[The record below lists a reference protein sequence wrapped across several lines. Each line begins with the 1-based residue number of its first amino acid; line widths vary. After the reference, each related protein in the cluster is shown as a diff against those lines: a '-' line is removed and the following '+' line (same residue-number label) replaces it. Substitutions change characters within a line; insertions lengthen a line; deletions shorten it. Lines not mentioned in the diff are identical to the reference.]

1 MVRNDQVEDVELIE
15 KIVIS
20 PGPCTP
26 KEAGISNDV
35 VSHFAGRV
43 PILGVCLGHQCIGYT
58 YGGTVD
64 RAGEI
69 MHGKTSLIH
78 HDGKGLF
85 RGLPNPFEA
94 IRYHSLAIYREDLPE
109 ELEVTAW
116 TDKGLIMGVR
126 HKEHQV
132 EGRTVPPGVHYD
144 RRWERPAEELP
155 QLLRRKMIQEAIS
168 SVVSGQSLSVEEA
181 SQVMEE
187 IMTGEATPAQFGA
200 FVTAMRLKGETPD
213 EIAGMARV
221 MREKALRVQSDGDLV
236 DTCGTGGDGSHTI
249 NVSTIAAFVTA
260 GAGLKVAKH
269 GNRAITSACGS
280 ADVMEAAGVKVDLGP
295 EGVER
300 CIRDVG
306 IGFMFAPTF
315 HPAMRYAGPPR
326 REIGI
331 RTVFNILGP
340 LTNPAGARSQ
350 VLGVADGSLGE
361 KMAMVL
367 LRLGCRHALVVHGE
381 DGLDEISIAAP
392 SQIWEL
398 KDGNIYNFAV
408 TPEDLGLSRASAS
421 DVQGQ
426 SIEDNLAAMNG
437 VLSGERGPARDIV
450 LLNASAA
457 LAAGNAV
464 DNLKQGIMAA
474 SESIDSGKA
483 MGKLRALAELS
494 QKLT

>member
-1 MVRNDQVEDVELIE
+1 
-15 KIVIS
+15 
-20 PGPCTP
+20 
-26 KEAGISNDV
+26 
-35 VSHFAGRV
+35 
-43 PILGVCLGHQCIGYT
+43 
-58 YGGTVD
+58 
-64 RAGEI
+64 
-69 MHGKTSLIH
+69 
-78 HDGKGLF
+78 
-85 RGLPNPFEA
+85 
-94 IRYHSLAIYREDLPE
+94 
-109 ELEVTAW
+109 
-116 TDKGLIMGVR
+116 
-126 HKEHQV
+126 
-132 EGRTVPPGVHYD
+132 
-144 RRWERPAEELP
+144 
-155 QLLRRKMIQEAIS
+155 MIQEAIS
-168 SVVSGQSLSVEEA
+168 NLVSGQGLSAEEA
-181 SQVMEE
+181 AQVMEE

-200 FVTAMRLKGETPD
+200 FVTALRLKGETPD

-295 EGVER
+295 EAVEQ
-300 CIRDVG
+300 CIREVG

-315 HPAMRYAGPPR
+315 HPAMRHAGPPR

-350 VLGVADGSLGE
+350 VLGVADGALGE

-367 LRLGCRHALVVHGE
+367 LRLGCQHALVVHGE
-381 DGLDEISIAAP
+381 DGLDELSIAAP

-398 KDGNIYNFAV
+398 KDGNIYNFSV
-408 TPEDLGLSRASAS
+408 TPEDLGLSRAAAS
-421 DVQGQ
+421 DVQGS

-464 DNLKQGIMAA
+464 NNLKQGIMAA

-483 MGKLRALAELS
+483 MDKLRALAELS
-494 QKLT
+494 RTLA

>member
-1 MVRNDQVEDVELIE
+1 
-15 KIVIS
+15 
-20 PGPCTP
+20 
-26 KEAGISNDV
+26 
-35 VSHFAGRV
+35 
-43 PILGVCLGHQCIGYT
+43 
-58 YGGTVD
+58 
-64 RAGEI
+64 
-69 MHGKTSLIH
+69 
-78 HDGKGLF
+78 
-85 RGLPNPFEA
+85 
-94 IRYHSLAIYREDLPE
+94 
-109 ELEVTAW
+109 
-116 TDKGLIMGVR
+116 
-126 HKEHQV
+126 
-132 EGRTVPPGVHYD
+132 
-144 RRWERPAEELP
+144 
-155 QLLRRKMIQEAIS
+155 MIQEAIS
-168 SVVSGQSLSVEEA
+168 SVVSGQSLSADEA
-181 SQVMEE
+181 TQVMEE

-221 MREKALRVQSDGDLV
+221 MRDKALRVQSDGDLV

-249 NVSTIAAFVTA
+249 NVSTISAFVTA
-260 GAGLKVAKH
+260 GAGLRVAKH

-280 ADVMEAAGVKVDLGP
+280 ADVMEAAGVKVDLGS
-295 EGVER
+295 EGVEQ

-367 LRLGCRHALVVHGE
+367 LRLGCQHALVVHGE
-381 DGLDEISIAAP
+381 DGLDEISITGP

-421 DVQGQ
+421 DVQGS
-426 SIEDNLAAMNG
+426 SIEDNLAAMNR
-437 VLSGERGPARDIV
+437 VLSGEKGPARDIV
-450 LLNASAA
+450 LLNSSAA

-483 MGKLRALAELS
+483 MAKLRALAELS
-494 QKLT
+494 QQLT

>member
-1 MVRNDQVEDVELIE
+1 
-15 KIVIS
+15 
-20 PGPCTP
+20 
-26 KEAGISNDV
+26 
-35 VSHFAGRV
+35 
-43 PILGVCLGHQCIGYT
+43 
-58 YGGTVD
+58 
-64 RAGEI
+64 
-69 MHGKTSLIH
+69 
-78 HDGKGLF
+78 
-85 RGLPNPFEA
+85 
-94 IRYHSLAIYREDLPE
+94 
-109 ELEVTAW
+109 
-116 TDKGLIMGVR
+116 
-126 HKEHQV
+126 
-132 EGRTVPPGVHYD
+132 
-144 RRWERPAEELP
+144 
-155 QLLRRKMIQEAIS
+155 MIQEAIS
-168 SVVSGQSLSVEEA
+168 SVVSGQSLSADEA
-181 SQVMEE
+181 VQVMEE

-200 FVTAMRLKGETPD
+200 FVTALRLKGETPD

-367 LRLGCRHALVVHGE
+367 LRLGCQHALVVHGE

-398 KDGNIYNFAV
+398 KDGNIYNFTV

-437 VLSGERGPARDIV
+437 VLSGEKGPARDIV

-483 MGKLRALAELS
+483 MSRLRALAELS

>member
-1 MVRNDQVEDVELIE
+1 
-15 KIVIS
+15 
-20 PGPCTP
+20 
-26 KEAGISNDV
+26 
-35 VSHFAGRV
+35 
-43 PILGVCLGHQCIGYT
+43 
-58 YGGTVD
+58 
-64 RAGEI
+64 
-69 MHGKTSLIH
+69 
-78 HDGKGLF
+78 
-85 RGLPNPFEA
+85 
-94 IRYHSLAIYREDLPE
+94 
-109 ELEVTAW
+109 
-116 TDKGLIMGVR
+116 
-126 HKEHQV
+126 
-132 EGRTVPPGVHYD
+132 
-144 RRWERPAEELP
+144 
-155 QLLRRKMIQEAIS
+155 MIQEAIS
-168 SVVSGQSLSVEEA
+168 SVVSGQSLSADEA
-181 SQVMEE
+181 VQVMEE

-200 FVTAMRLKGETPD
+200 FVTALRLKGETPD

-367 LRLGCRHALVVHGE
+367 LRLGCQHALVVHGE

-437 VLSGERGPARDIV
+437 VLSGEKGPARDIV

-483 MGKLRALAELS
+483 MSRLRALAELS

>member
-1 MVRNDQVEDVELIE
+1 
-15 KIVIS
+15 
-20 PGPCTP
+20 
-26 KEAGISNDV
+26 
-35 VSHFAGRV
+35 
-43 PILGVCLGHQCIGYT
+43 
-58 YGGTVD
+58 
-64 RAGEI
+64 
-69 MHGKTSLIH
+69 
-78 HDGKGLF
+78 
-85 RGLPNPFEA
+85 
-94 IRYHSLAIYREDLPE
+94 
-109 ELEVTAW
+109 
-116 TDKGLIMGVR
+116 
-126 HKEHQV
+126 
-132 EGRTVPPGVHYD
+132 
-144 RRWERPAEELP
+144 
-155 QLLRRKMIQEAIS
+155 MIQEAIS
-168 SVVSGQSLSVEEA
+168 SVVSGQNLSADEA
-181 SQVMEE
+181 VQVMEE

-200 FVTAMRLKGETPD
+200 FVTALRLKGETPD

-367 LRLGCRHALVVHGE
+367 LRLGCQHALVVHGE

-398 KDGNIYNFAV
+398 KDGNIYNFTV

-437 VLSGERGPARDIV
+437 VLSGEKGPARDIV

-483 MGKLRALAELS
+483 MSRLRALAELS

>member
-1 MVRNDQVEDVELIE
+1 
-15 KIVIS
+15 
-20 PGPCTP
+20 
-26 KEAGISNDV
+26 
-35 VSHFAGRV
+35 
-43 PILGVCLGHQCIGYT
+43 
-58 YGGTVD
+58 
-64 RAGEI
+64 
-69 MHGKTSLIH
+69 
-78 HDGKGLF
+78 
-85 RGLPNPFEA
+85 
-94 IRYHSLAIYREDLPE
+94 
-109 ELEVTAW
+109 
-116 TDKGLIMGVR
+116 
-126 HKEHQV
+126 
-132 EGRTVPPGVHYD
+132 
-144 RRWERPAEELP
+144 
-155 QLLRRKMIQEAIS
+155 
-168 SVVSGQSLSVEEA
+168 
-181 SQVMEE
+181 
-187 IMTGEATPAQFGA
+187 
-200 FVTAMRLKGETPD
+200 
-213 EIAGMARV
+213 MARV

-367 LRLGCRHALVVHGE
+367 LRLGCQHALVVHGE

-437 VLSGERGPARDIV
+437 VLSGEKGPARDIV

-483 MGKLRALAELS
+483 MSRLRALAELS

>member
-1 MVRNDQVEDVELIE
+1 
-15 KIVIS
+15 
-20 PGPCTP
+20 
-26 KEAGISNDV
+26 
-35 VSHFAGRV
+35 
-43 PILGVCLGHQCIGYT
+43 
-58 YGGTVD
+58 
-64 RAGEI
+64 
-69 MHGKTSLIH
+69 
-78 HDGKGLF
+78 
-85 RGLPNPFEA
+85 
-94 IRYHSLAIYREDLPE
+94 
-109 ELEVTAW
+109 
-116 TDKGLIMGVR
+116 
-126 HKEHQV
+126 
-132 EGRTVPPGVHYD
+132 
-144 RRWERPAEELP
+144 
-155 QLLRRKMIQEAIS
+155 MIQEAIS

-200 FVTAMRLKGETPD
+200 FVTALRLKGETPD

-221 MREKALRVQSDGDLV
+221 MREKALRVHSDGDLV

-367 LRLGCRHALVVHGE
+367 LRLGCLHALVVHGE

-437 VLSGERGPARDIV
+437 VLSGEKGPARDIV

-483 MGKLRALAELS
+483 MSRLRALAELS

>member
-1 MVRNDQVEDVELIE
+1 
-15 KIVIS
+15 
-20 PGPCTP
+20 
-26 KEAGISNDV
+26 
-35 VSHFAGRV
+35 
-43 PILGVCLGHQCIGYT
+43 
-58 YGGTVD
+58 
-64 RAGEI
+64 
-69 MHGKTSLIH
+69 
-78 HDGKGLF
+78 
-85 RGLPNPFEA
+85 
-94 IRYHSLAIYREDLPE
+94 
-109 ELEVTAW
+109 
-116 TDKGLIMGVR
+116 
-126 HKEHQV
+126 
-132 EGRTVPPGVHYD
+132 
-144 RRWERPAEELP
+144 
-155 QLLRRKMIQEAIS
+155 MIQEAIS
-168 SVVSGQSLSVEEA
+168 SVVSGLHLSAEDA
-181 SQVMEE
+181 AQVMEE

-200 FVTAMRLKGETPD
+200 FVTALRLKGETPD

-295 EGVER
+295 EAVEQ

-350 VLGVADGSLGE
+350 VLGVADGALGE

-367 LRLGCRHALVVHGE
+367 QRLGCQHALVVHGE

-398 KDGNIYNFAV
+398 KDGNIYNFSV

-421 DVQGQ
+421 DVQGS

-483 MGKLRALAELS
+483 MDKLRALAELS